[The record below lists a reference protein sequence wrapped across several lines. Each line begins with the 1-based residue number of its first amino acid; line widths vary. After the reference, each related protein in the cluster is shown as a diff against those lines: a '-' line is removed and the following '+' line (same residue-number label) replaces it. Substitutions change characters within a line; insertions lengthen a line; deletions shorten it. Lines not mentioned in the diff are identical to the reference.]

1 MDIDTLIARLLDI
14 KFKHGE
20 EIEVG
25 FKKGEK
31 FPYFDESMF
40 VDVKHIDSSSHFTNE
55 IDSNSKV
62 VVVIG

>member
-1 MDIDTLIARLLDI
+1 MDIDTLIQRLLDI
-14 KFKHGE
+14 KFKHGVK
-20 EIEVG
+20 IEVG

-31 FPYFDESMF
+31 FPYFEESMSI
-40 VDVKHIDSSSHFTNE
+40 DVKHINPSSHFTNE